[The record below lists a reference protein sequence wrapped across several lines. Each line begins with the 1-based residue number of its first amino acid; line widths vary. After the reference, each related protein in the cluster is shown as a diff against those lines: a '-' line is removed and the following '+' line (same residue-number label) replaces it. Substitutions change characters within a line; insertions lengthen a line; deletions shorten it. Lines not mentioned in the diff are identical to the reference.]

1 MKKTTLLLTFFGLS
15 MVLSAQTKITFEDAE
30 IGSTGGAT
38 AMWDGG
44 TVDVV
49 ANTYTT
55 GNPSSKALHVLNT
68 NYLPVYF
75 GNVPIPAGAETLYSK
90 IKVKY
95 LIIGGT
101 DTNYPTLEV
110 FSSPSSSLAGATEKI
125 GEVGWAGLWGTA
137 EIGIWK
143 TVEFTFANSIL
154 KPVPSGNLILKLSKS
169 NTEYLID
176 DVELVLIPVATP
188 TVIVNDFEAN
198 NLTDV
203 LAMKRWST
211 TDASAIVES
220 NPTNAANKSV
230 HILAT
235 NWNSC
240 LEQIIALPAGKVL
253 ADYDKLTFDVYLN
266 NIDGTDNTYK
276 DIELYLD
283 GTKVM
288 HPQSAGVANAWET
301 KVFMLDT
308 ISSITSY
315 GNSFKLDLGINS
327 NKANYY
333 LDNIKL
339 TEKTGT
345 GFSKNTFNV
354 LTFKRTGNT
363 LYFNQTIDRI
373 EIVDLGGRNVI
384 TAKNINEINI
394 SNLNNGVYLMK
405 SLVMGETYIKKII
418 N

>member
-418 N
+418 K